1 MPSRKIAVT
10 VRRDRG
16 EVERLWRDRA
26 FHQPTIHDAQVRFVD
41 APGDRGTEIHVEID
55 GRKAHAKGKDELRRF
70 KALVETGEIPRSDA
84 SPDGL
89 GAEQQLDRRPA
100 QPVEA

>member
-1 MPSRKIAVT
+1 MPSSTIAVT
-10 VRRDRG
+10 VRRDRD

-26 FHQPTIHDAQVRFVD
+26 FHQPQIHDAQVRFVQ

-55 GRKAHAKGKDELRRF
+55 GRKEHAKGKDELRRF
-70 KALVETGEIPRSDA
+70 KALVEAGEIPRSDA
-84 SPDGL
+84 SPDGVS
-89 GAEQQLDRRPA
+89 AKQQLHQRPA